1 MKCTEELVDLL
12 QRLNINASTE
22 TISTEIL
29 AEAEHEE
36 LIVRNSDHQFELTPL
51 GQETLTNINQHLIS
65 ANQLKLHE
73 HAKIA
78 FVSQRNYARFQKL
91 CAFGL
96 SAGVPVILRQKFP
109 SFVLQCEETQ
119 IALEEEIARDIFV
132 WKTAASIG

>member
-12 QRLNINASTE
+12 QRLNTKASTE
-22 TISTEIL
+22 TISAETL
-29 AEAEHEE
+29 AEAEHEG
-36 LIVRNSDHQFELTPL
+36 LLVRTSDHQLELTSPGHEAL
-51 GQETLTNINQHLIS
+51 ANIQQHLLP

-132 WKTAASIG
+132 WKV

>member
-12 QRLNINASTE
+12 QRLHTKVSTE
-22 TISTEIL
+22 SISAEIL
-29 AEAEHEE
+29 AEAEHEG
-36 LIVRNSDHQFELTPL
+36 LIVRNSGHQFEFTSR
-51 GQETLTNINQHLIS
+51 GHETLTNINQHLIA

-96 SAGVPVILRQKFP
+96 SAGVPVILRQRFP
-109 SFVLQCEETQ
+109 SFVIQCEETQ

-132 WKTAASIG
+132 WKE

>member
-12 QRLNINASTE
+12 QRLKTQASTE
-22 TISTEIL
+22 SISAEVIE
-29 AEAEHEE
+29 EAEHEG
-36 LIVRNSDHQFELTPL
+36 LIAHSDNHRIELTAV
-51 GQETLTNINQHLIS
+51 GHEALTNIHQHLIS

-73 HAKIA
+73 HGKIA

-96 SAGVPVILRQKFP
+96 SAGVPVTLRQKFP
-109 SFVLQCEETQ
+109 SFVIQCEETQ

-132 WKTAASIG
+132 WKE